1 MSNFIR
7 WLVRGE
13 GAAPGRRRRS
23 ALDLILICV
32 VAALVCTG
40 CRQQE
45 TAGDPRPL
53 VVTSFFPLFDF
64 ARTLGGTNFNV
75 VCLTPPGGDP
85 HAMDAS
91 PRAAQTVASAQL
103 VLLLGLGMDG
113 WVEKLAASERRTRVT
128 VASLGIAPRRVGKA
142 TLGGSTEHAHGAHGH
157 SHEHDENEV
166 DPHVWLD
173 PVLAQQIVQRIASE
187 MAEIAPQHREAVFSR
202 RDALIGELQKL
213 DQEFTAKLADVK
225 RRELVT
231 FHGAFAYLFARY
243 RLETVGVIELFPG
256 DEPSAA
262 YLRQLVDLM
271 RRLKMKVIFAE
282 PQLPDRL
289 AQVIAKD
296 IGSRVERL
304 DPCETILPEAP
315 QATYFER
322 QRLNLETLRR
332 VLTEP

>member
-1 MSNFIR
+1 MSASSSSRI
-7 WLVRGE
+7 LE
-13 GAAPGRRRRS
+13 
-23 ALDLILICV
+23 LLLIFLTLV
-32 VAALVCTG
+32 VAAG
-40 CRQQE
+40 CRRE
-45 TAGDPRPL
+45 KPAHPSGPPR
-53 VVTSFFPLFDF
+53 VVTSLFPLYDF
-64 ARTLGGTNFNV
+64 ARTLGGTNFEV

-91 PRAAQTVASAQL
+91 PRAAKTVASAQL

-113 WVEKLAASERRTRVT
+113 WVEKLAVSECQTRVS
-128 VASLGIAPRRVGKA
+128 VASLSIAPRRVGKA
-142 TLGGSTEHAHGAHGH
+142 TLAESTEHAHGSHGH
-157 SHEHDENEV
+157 SHKHDENEV

-173 PVLAQQIVQRIASE
+173 PVFAQQIVQRIAGE

-202 RDALIGELQKL
+202 RDALVGELQKL
-213 DQEFTAKLADVK
+213 DQEFTSKLAGVK

-243 RLETVGVIELFPG
+243 KLETAGVIELFPG

-282 PQLPDRL
+282 PQLPDRP
-289 AQVIAKD
+289 AQVIAKE
-296 IGSRVERL
+296 IGGRVERL

-315 QATYFER
+315 QATYLER